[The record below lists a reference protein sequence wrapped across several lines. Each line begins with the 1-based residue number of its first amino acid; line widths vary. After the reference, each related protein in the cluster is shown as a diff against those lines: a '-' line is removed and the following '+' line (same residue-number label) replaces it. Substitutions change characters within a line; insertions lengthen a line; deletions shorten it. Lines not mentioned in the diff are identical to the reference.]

1 MPAPSTPSRLW
12 LLDDQTLRRREP
24 NMMIRADY
32 HPSFQQIAFL
42 TEETGEYSKRR
53 LNHSDGAA
61 ETFYRDLKLRG
72 ERSLQA
78 ASSSSTTS
86 TRVTARRPGTT
97 SSTMLSPFAGGFW
110 SRLAIANVHSGHDAQ
125 LAASHSC
132 CHSAAEMKYFG
143 EGFLLEHQLSLAP
156 PESLRQTNTTF
167 ISHMSSIRPNAPVT
181 G

>member
-72 ERSLQA
+72 ERSLLA
-78 ASSSSTTS
+78 ASSEASAI
-86 TRVTARRPGTT
+86 TRVTARRARAT
-97 SSTMLSPFAGGFW
+97 SWTMLRVFAGGFL
-110 SRLAIANVHSGHDAQ
+110 SRLG
-125 LAASHSC
+125 
-132 CHSAAEMKYFG
+132 SATVAEG
-143 EGFLLEHQLSLAP
+143 QEE
-156 PESLRQTNTTF
+156 
-167 ISHMSSIRPNAPVT
+167 
-181 G
+181 